1 MGRVSCSF
9 GGISLCRQVVLVLLH
24 LVFIMF
30 VSCSSTPSQSD
41 EAKQALEKFDVK
53 VIS

>member
-1 MGRVSCSF
+1 M
-9 GGISLCRQVVLVLLH
+9 LH
-24 LVFIMF
+24 LLFIMF

-53 VIS
+53 VVSLSSQSHCVFFSGTVKPY